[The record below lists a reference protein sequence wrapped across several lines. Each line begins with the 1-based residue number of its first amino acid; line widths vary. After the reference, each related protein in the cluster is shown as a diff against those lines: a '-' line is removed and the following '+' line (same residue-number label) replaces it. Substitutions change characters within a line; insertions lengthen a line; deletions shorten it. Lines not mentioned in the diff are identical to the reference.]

1 MTQPTAQT
9 APFSM
14 EEFLA
19 LGGEHKI
26 VYRRHLTGREL
37 KQMFP
42 EASLAP
48 ERAEFEALFGA
59 DGTPLLIADNQNAVL
74 EWLAETGHHMA
85 VRH

>member
-1 MTQPTAQT
+1 MTQHVDHT
-9 APFSM
+9 APFSK

-19 LGGEHKI
+19 LGEDLKI

-42 EASLAP
+42 DAINAP
-48 ERAEFEALFGA
+48 ERAEFEALFAA
-59 DGTPLLIADNQNAVL
+59 DGTPLLIADSQQAVQ
-74 EWLAETGHHMA
+74 EWLTETGHNMA